1 MSDSKRNSKSERLKR
16 EQFIETI
23 AQGVWEEIIGNY
35 DGGTWNDDLTY
46 EEQGSCRSTARGAI
60 ELVLTY
66 LSNPDNISEEM
77 GKGWI
82 MAYDE
87 DEPSSARTIASAMK
101 EELKAFKKRRT

>member
-1 MSDSKRNSKSERLKR
+1 MKSERLKR
-16 EQFIETI
+16 EQFIEII

-35 DGGTWNDDLTY
+35 DGKPWNDLTY

-60 ELVLTY
+60 ELILTY

-82 MAYDE
+82 KAYDE
-87 DEPSSARTIASAMK
+87 DEPSFSRTIAAAMK
-101 EELKAFKKRRT
+101 EELKAFK